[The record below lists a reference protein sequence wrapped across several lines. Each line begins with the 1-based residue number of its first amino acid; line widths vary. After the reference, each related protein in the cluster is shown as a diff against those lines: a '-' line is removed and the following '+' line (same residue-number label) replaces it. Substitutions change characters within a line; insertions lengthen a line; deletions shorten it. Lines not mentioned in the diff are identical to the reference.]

1 MTKEFIQYLNEI
13 HKKCWEESED
23 GEITADKIKRIIKTV
38 AGYTVVEKYWEE
50 LHAYN
55 RIEQVPDTQTWIVEK
70 PEQAK
75 VNLDQNNTKK
85 RHKQVGIPENILEA
99 GEQYGV
105 NFSAVFTEAVIEE
118 VSNIEQFVEDYLGND
133 YTEKEADFIFEM
145 IKKELYNHK
154 GDRRT
159 RTKRDRRRRTI
170 YKNIFNEDTADNDH
184 IENLRQEAFKLQ
196 EMLEV

>member
-133 YTEKEADFIFEM
+133 HTEKEADFIFEL
-145 IKKELYNHK
+145 IKKELYNHG

-159 RTKRDRRRRTI
+159 RTKRDRRKRTI